1 MEFLEQITLWH
12 WMILGVVLVILEVLA
27 PGIVFLWMGIAAI
40 VTGVIVLAAGTMG
53 WEYQVLVFAALS
65 VVSVVSGRMW
75 VRSRPTETDHPT
87 LNRRG
92 EQYIGRVFVLE
103 TPLVNGVGKLRV
115 DDTTWKINGS
125 DLPAGTRVRIT
136 QANGTVLQV
145 ELVDDEAATS

>member
-1 MEFLEQITLWH
+1 MEFIQDITFWH

-27 PGIVFLWMGIAAI
+27 PGIIFLWMGIAAI
-40 VTGVIVLAAGTMG
+40 ATGLIVLAADTLG
-53 WEYQVLVFAALS
+53 WEYQILVFAGLS
-65 VVSVVSGRMW
+65 VVSVVAGRMW

-103 TPLVNGVGKLRV
+103 EPLVNGVGKLRV
-115 DDTTWKINGS
+115 DDTTWKINGG
-125 DLPAGTRVRIT
+125 DLPAGTRVRVA

-145 ELVDDEAATS
+145 EKAEEPAAG